1 MLKLAAIGVWVILVT
16 AGATYGAV
24 YFASVS
30 NTEASAEETD
40 LGVEEF
46 KSEMMSIPVMH
57 NGDVTGYLILQL
69 SFAADRRLL
78 EERKLD
84 PLPFMQDAAFRVIFA
99 GSDIDVRRIRGRQL
113 ESLTAE
119 IAKEANARIGAE
131 LVRHVL
137 LQQLNFVKKDDIRTN
152 WISKDNGGE

>member
-16 AGATYGAV
+16 AGATYGSV
-24 YFASVS
+24 YLAGSGGK
-30 NTEASAEETD
+30 EAAAEETD

-46 KSEMMSIPVMH
+46 KSEMMSIPVMRD
-57 NGDVTGYLILQL
+57 GDVSGYLILQL

-99 GSDIDVRRIRGRQL
+99 GTDIDVRRMKSANL
-113 ESLTAE
+113 ETLTAA
-119 IAKEANARIGAE
+119 IAREANARIGGE

-152 WISKDNGGE
+152 WISKENAGE